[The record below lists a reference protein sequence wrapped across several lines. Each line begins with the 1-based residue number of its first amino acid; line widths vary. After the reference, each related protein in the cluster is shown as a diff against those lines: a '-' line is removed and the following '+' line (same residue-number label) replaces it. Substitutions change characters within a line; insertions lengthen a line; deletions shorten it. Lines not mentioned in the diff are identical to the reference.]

1 MENASNALL
10 MAGAV
15 LIGVLILS
23 AGVYLFTQFSSTSH
37 QISEQLTASQISQ
50 FNSQFTKYDGREDI
64 TAHTIVSICN
74 LAKQNNE
81 QYYGSSGR
89 NSDPYYIQVILNN
102 AGVDYNRN
110 NLEKENEDFYQGF
123 MKSNDIKYDIASA
136 MMKKVTF
143 TCTEVKIN
151 ETTKLVNKITFKK
164 N

>member
-50 FNSQFTKYDGREDI
+50 FNSQFTKYEGREDI
-64 TAHTIVSICN
+64 TAHDVVSICN
-74 LAKQNNE
+74 LAKQNNK
-81 QYYGSSGR
+81 QYYEDSGS
-89 NSDPYYIQVILNN
+89 NSDPYPYYIEVSLKKAGTYNSNN
-102 AGVDYNRN
+102 F
-110 NLEKENEDFYQGF
+110 ENAQEGTYQGF
-123 MKSNDIKYDIASA
+123 MQENDIDKTSHEKI
-136 MMKKVTF
+136 TF
-143 TCTEVKIN
+143 TCTKVEISDI
-151 ETTKLVNKITFKK
+151 TKLVKKITFEK

>member
-23 AGVYLFTQFSSTSH
+23 AGVYLFTQFSGTSH

-50 FNSQFTKYDGREDI
+50 FNSQFTKYEGRADI
-64 TAHTIVSICN
+64 LAHTIVSICN
-74 LAKQNNE
+74 LAKQSNE
-81 QYYGSSGR
+81 QYYEGSGS

-102 AGVDYNRN
+102 AGVNYNRH
-110 NLEKENEDFYQGF
+110 NLEKENEVFYQDF
-123 MKSNDIKYDIASA
+123 MKGNDIKYDTASK

-143 TCTEVKIN
+143 TCTKVEISDI
-151 ETTKLVNKITFKK
+151 TKLVKKITFEK

>member
-50 FNSQFTKYDGREDI
+50 FNSQFTKYDGRKDI

-81 QYYGSSGR
+81 QYYESSGS

-102 AGVDYNRN
+102 AGTYSN
-110 NLEKENEDFYQGF
+110 NNFEKVLEGTYQGF
-123 MKSNDIKYDIASA
+123 MQENYIDTSHEKI
-136 MMKKVTF
+136 TF
-143 TCTEVKIN
+143 TCTKVEISDI
-151 ETTKLVNKITFKK
+151 TKLVKKITFEK

>member
-81 QYYGSSGR
+81 QYYENSGS
-89 NSDPYYIQVILNN
+89 NSDPYYIQVILKYAGEYNN
-102 AGVDYNRN
+102 N
-110 NLEKENEDFYQGF
+110 NFEKVQEGTYQKF
-123 MKSNDIKYDIASA
+123 IQKNDIDTTSHEKI
-136 MMKKVTF
+136 TF
-143 TCTEVKIN
+143 TCTKVEISDI
-151 ETTKLVNKITFKK
+151 TKLVKKITFEK